1 MMVSMAPVSAAPKSL
16 NPTGDQI
23 ALKPPVQPAPGVQTP
38 GVQTPG
44 VQTAPDAPDAPP
56 LLPPGGASAPL
67 DPRLISSVHSWLFG
81 GPAAR
86 TWDNVTGGA
95 YNFSENDALLRFRF
109 ENASLLDA
117 LGAEF
122 NDDQLM
128 RIAGK
133 VAEVLQEN
141 VADGLH
147 GLVGFHL
154 FPADTQN
161 ALLANIR
168 AAIRNEV
175 AQIRDEATPETPAQ
189 QPRPGPS
196 EQHWPDW
203 TRFVVPADD
212 GPSPT
217 PATPTFRDPI
227 PPVTFNEMPTT
238 QTRRAPAPL
247 DPETLAAMQDNAQHA
262 LELEALQSKLQDEID
277 GILGQQRYVIAAGR
291 GRHELQELEGEF
303 RSGFIPGPISD
314 PDLLGALAQ
323 RVLERAKE
331 LAADGYPHYAD
342 ALIRAFREKYPE
354 FGGETDEEGGS
365 GAPGRVERELERGSE
380 FTTGESYGDSV
391 AEEARRLREG
401 GDPAGAL
408 ALISEYLRSHGAP
421 MEGATGGAHIASSAS
436 TAIMNELR
444 NMLPWDLAQ
453 MVLEMGYE
461 INNIRPEY
469 HELILQLLLSLGSE
483 AKLMRQAVNIL
494 RGLDINTPPGVRYV
508 SPNPPSSDVDQREAG
523 LHPLERQALMS
534 IRQLVRETQAHDPS
548 PMELPLSHQEWYHVF
563 VIQAM
568 RGIGDTTPQGL
579 ITIVS
584 LIEEEFG
591 LDEVDLNVLN
601 QIYTALMLVP
611 EGLRGEGY
619 NDALRRVEDAMR
631 NQGQDPYPVIRG

>member
-38 GVQTPG
+38 GVQT
-44 VQTAPDAPDAPP
+44 APDAL

-128 RIAGK
+128 RIAGA
-133 VAEVLQEN
+133 VAGVLQDN
-141 VADGLH
+141 GPDGLH
-147 GLVGFHL
+147 GLFGFHL
-154 FPADTQN
+154 FPVDTQN
-161 ALLANIR
+161 ALLENMR

-365 GAPGRVERELERGSE
+365 GAPGRVKRELERGSE

-453 MVLEMGYE
+453 MVREMGYE

-469 HELILQLLLSLGSE
+469 HELILQLLLSLGSQSE
-483 AKLMRQAVNIL
+483 PMRQAVNIL
-494 RGLDINTPPGVRYV
+494 LGRAIDTPPPEHYV
-508 SPNPPSSDVDQREAG
+508 SPVPPAQPEIDTREAD
-523 LHPLERQALMS
+523 LNPLERQALRN
-534 IRQLVRETQAHDPS
+534 IRELVEETQAFIPS
-548 PMELPLSHQEWYHVF
+548 PMVLPLSHQAWYSALVSE
-563 VIQAM
+563 AM

>member
-16 NPTGDQI
+16 NPTDDQI
-23 ALKPPVQPAPGVQTP
+23 ALKPGVQTP

-44 VQTAPDAPDAPP
+44 VQTAPDAL

-86 TWDNVTGGA
+86 TWDNVIGGA

-128 RIAGK
+128 RIAGA
-133 VAEVLQEN
+133 VAGVLQDN
-141 VADGLH
+141 GPDGLH
-147 GLVGFHL
+147 GLFGFHL
-154 FPADTQN
+154 FPVDTQN
-161 ALLANIR
+161 ALLENMR

-238 QTRRAPAPL
+238 QTRRAPTPL
-247 DPETLAAMQDNAQHA
+247 DPETLAAMQENAQRA

-277 GILGQQRYVIAAGR
+277 GILGQQRDVIAEGR
-291 GRHELQELEGEF
+291 GRHELQGLEGEF
-303 RSGFIPGPISD
+303 SSGFIPGPISD

-469 HELILQLLLSLGSE
+469 HELILQLLLSLGSQSE
-483 AKLMRQAVNIL
+483 PMRQAVNIL
-494 RGLDINTPPGVRYV
+494 LGRAIDTPPPEHYV
-508 SPNPPSSDVDQREAG
+508 SPVPPAQPEIDTREAD
-523 LHPLERQALMS
+523 LNPLERQALRN
-534 IRQLVRETQAHDPS
+534 IRELVEETQAFIPS
-548 PMELPLSHQEWYHVF
+548 PMVLPLSHQEWYTAMVSE
-563 VIQAM
+563 AM

-584 LIEEEFG
+584 LIDEEFG
-591 LDEVDLNVLN
+591 LDEVYLGVLN

-619 NDALRRVEDAMR
+619 IDALRRVEDAMR

>member
-1 MMVSMAPVSAAPKSL
+1 MMVSMAPTSVAPKSL

-38 GVQTPG
+38 GVQT
-44 VQTAPDAPDAPP
+44 APDAP

-81 GPAAR
+81 DSPERA
-86 TWDNVTGGA
+86 WDNVTGGA

-109 ENASLLDA
+109 ENAPLLDA

-128 RIAGK
+128 RIAGA
-133 VAEVLQEN
+133 VAGVLQQN
-141 VADGLH
+141 ARDGLH
-147 GLVGFHL
+147 GLFGFHL
-154 FPADTQN
+154 FPVDTQN
-161 ALLANIR
+161 ALLANMR
-168 AAIRNEV
+168 AAIRKEV
-175 AQIRDEATPETPAQ
+175 AQIRDEARPAAPGQ
-189 QPRPGPS
+189 QPQPGPS
-196 EQHWPDW
+196 EQHRPEWD
-203 TRFVVPADD
+203 RFVVPND
-212 GPSPT
+212 GQSPL
-217 PATPTFRDPI
+217 PDTPTFPDPI

-238 QTRRAPAPL
+238 QTRRAPPPP
-247 DPETLAAMQDNAQHA
+247 DPETLAAMQENAQLA
-262 LELEALQSKLQDEID
+262 LELEGFQNELQAEIGEIRRD
-277 GILGQQRYVIAAGR
+277 HADVIAEGR
-291 GRHELQELEGEF
+291 GRFELQGLEGEF

-365 GAPGRVERELERGSE
+365 GEPGRVERELERGSE

-469 HELILQLLLSLGSE
+469 HELILQLLLSLGSQSE
-483 AKLMRQAVNIL
+483 PMRQAVNIL
-494 RGLDINTPPGVRYV
+494 LGRAIDTPPPEHYV
-508 SPNPPSSDVDQREAG
+508 SPVPPAQPEIDTREAD
-523 LHPLERQALMS
+523 LNPLERQALRN
-534 IRQLVRETQAHDPS
+534 IRELVEETQAFVPS
-548 PMELPLSHQEWYHVF
+548 PMVLPLSHQAWYTAMVGE
-563 VIQAM
+563 AM
-568 RGIGDTTPQGL
+568 RSINDVTPQGL

-584 LIEEEFG
+584 LIDEEFG
-591 LDEVDLNVLN
+591 LDEVDLDVLN

-619 NDALRRVEDAMR
+619 DDALRRVEDAMR